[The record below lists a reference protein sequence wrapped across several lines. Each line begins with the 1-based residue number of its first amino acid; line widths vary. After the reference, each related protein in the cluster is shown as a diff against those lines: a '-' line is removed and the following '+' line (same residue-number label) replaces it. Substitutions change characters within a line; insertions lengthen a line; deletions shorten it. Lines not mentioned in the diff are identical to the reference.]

1 MSAQELRGQM
11 VTKLSCTA
19 LCDLEGSSHP
29 LSCLA
34 LSRIAWRDSLGE
46 PGFLERDALN
56 PEKILGETGKS
67 LWFPTWV

>member
-1 MSAQELRGQM
+1 M

-46 PGFLERDALN
+46 PGFLERDALIQKKFWARL
-56 PEKILGETGKS
+56 EKVFGFRLGFES
-67 LWFPTWV
+67 RPSPDL